1 MRRRSWVFVL
11 FCFFIVSLLLS
22 QLSSASTALR
32 VNEAS
37 TRLQLEEKQTNLSL
51 AVENPAGHSFAA
63 HVRLEVLNLEGKVI
77 SVTESDETIRRGASA
92 LNIPLTL
99 QLNGLG
105 ASERNEMLWYRLRYH
120 ITPLSTSVETG
131 NEGVE
136 GIVSLSEITPD
147 IFQLNVVSPEHAR
160 EGTRYRAQIRTLHP
174 VTSRPIRGVQVEAS
188 LQFDSGE
195 KEVELKASG
204 VTDAEGYAALDF
216 ELPPKIDDGDIDL
229 KVVARRGILVEE
241 AEDEIKLD
249 RGTQIFISTDK
260 PLYQPGQALHVRALV
275 FDSSKHAISGEAAT
289 LEIKDP
295 DYETVFSADLKTS
308 RFGVA
313 SADWMIPDNIRLG
326 DYNIKIKAD
335 RGDDD
340 DENGEGVAEVKISRY
355 EIPNFAVTV
364 KPDLPYYLPGQNAA
378 IEVRADYLFGQ
389 PVKRGHVRVV
399 RETERRWSYH
409 DQKWEIEEGEKYEG
423 ETDAGGLFVAHI
435 NLLQQHTDLAKE
447 DYSRFRDL
455 SYAAY
460 FTDPTTNRTEQRRFD
475 LRLTKSAIHVYL
487 IERSEQQ
494 ARGFPLQFYLS
505 TYYADGAPAQCEVA
519 ISEHVTSNNP
529 NGMSF
534 SSVDQPLKTIRTNR
548 YGVAKVSNL
557 ILPEVSDEERE
568 ATLNFLAH
576 DSKGAIGQQ
585 TNTFQYSDHAVIRL
599 ETDKMLYRAGEPIK
613 AEILASEPEMKAVID
628 VWQGAAVLKSQV
640 VQLHDGRASFT
651 VPYNKAFKD
660 GVDITAYSYF
670 TTASESSY
678 DIPSASR
685 RVLYPRER
693 DLKLDVRLDQST
705 YKPGEEAHAD
715 FSVRGADGRAI
726 ESALGVV
733 VFDKAVEER
742 ARTDREFG
750 STYGFYD
757 SYLGLN
763 GYEGAL
769 SGLTG
774 RDFYKLNLSKPVPEG
789 MELVGEILLNGGS
802 FSPHIFGSR
811 AYALDQRE
819 IFSKLIARQ
828 VKPMEE
834 VLTAHYS
841 EKMEYPAHE
850 DTLRRLLNESG
861 LDFNRQRDPWGTP
874 FRASFNAERELDVLL
889 IMSAGAD
896 KRFDTADDFLA
907 TRMFWPYFRPVGETL
922 NRAIEQY
929 HQRTGSYIHDAAT
942 LQSVLGS
949 FSMDWSALR
958 DRWGKPYHLE
968 FGTSGTNFTV
978 TVRSGGPNGKFETG
992 KESAS
997 DDFTVWTAYSDYF
1010 LEKRTEISTALAKHL
1025 RLTGLFPQSETE
1037 VRATLA
1043 QSQAYLENSRDPW
1056 GRSYYVLVS
1065 NDPRYV
1071 APFTVQTYST
1081 YEEAAKK
1088 GKEISPLTQPNNL
1101 IRVRSLGPD
1110 GKPGSVDD
1118 FDVAALSRQEI
1129 ELISKGQHSS
1139 QLSTTTALLTGASG
1153 AIMGTITDTQGA
1165 AVANATVKATQ
1176 ASSSVTYEATTDAEG
1191 RFILRNLPA
1200 GSYTVRFESPGFQ
1213 IYLVDNVP
1221 VRSSNITRVDGTLQV
1236 GGVTASVEVTG
1247 SRGTMLNTTSA
1258 TVGNVVSNRFSAEY
1272 GKAAGAVVQIST
1284 PRLREY
1290 FPETLVWQPLLE
1302 TDAQGHARINFKL
1315 ADNIT
1320 TWKMA
1325 VIGSTT
1331 DGEVGVVEKEIRAFQ
1346 PFFVEHD
1353 PPRVLTEG
1361 DEIQLPVVLR
1371 NYLDK
1376 SQVVDLEL
1384 KAENWFALSG
1394 PALKHAE
1401 VASNDSSRETF
1412 DFRAVASVLN
1422 GKQRITATGSDASD
1436 AIEKPVTV
1444 HPDGEE
1450 RAVTVSQILGN
1461 NTTLELNLPAE
1472 LIKGSLRGELKIYP
1486 NLMSHVAES
1495 VEGILERP
1503 YGCGEQT
1510 ISSTYPNLMILSF
1523 NKSLGKESSLT
1534 AKAHQYLLEGYKR
1547 LLNYRAE
1554 SGGFSYWGGR
1564 EEADFALTAYALKFL
1579 TDAREFIEVDQDVLN
1594 KARDFLIKQQRADG
1608 SWSASSNQ
1616 YSSSKE
1622 TLRQDALL
1630 TSYLAR
1636 IISAV
1641 ETSGSQKSNAQAASA
1656 EPQSSTSPALKR
1668 ALDFLARHLEEVH
1681 DAYTLASYA
1690 SAALDVLERAGAGR
1704 AIARLRTMAHA
1715 DKDGAVSWESELG
1728 TPFHGW
1734 GTAGGIET
1742 TALVLQALTKYC
1754 GMQNAECGLE
1764 DSGSLNPQSEI
1775 RIPQLIDRGLLYLLR
1790 QKDRYGVWQS
1800 TQATINVL
1808 GALIA
1813 IFSRPAEGTSGPA
1826 AAPGTDAEGQ
1836 VEIIINGRP
1845 ATSVA
1850 IPPGRFNNPVLV
1862 DISAFISSG
1871 DNRISIRRSGVPRL
1885 SSAQAVSTF
1894 YVPWSTA
1901 EAAHNTKASLDALRL
1916 AVNFSRNQAS
1926 INEEITCRVEAGGK
1940 NYGGMLLAEIGLP
1953 PGADV
1958 DRASLEEA
1966 MKDSEWSL
1974 SRYDVLPD
1982 RVIVYLWPRLNGT
1995 KFEFK
2000 FRPRFGLTA
2009 QSAPSLLYDYY
2020 NPEARVVVAPTKF
2033 VVRQ

>member
-11 FCFFIVSLLLS
+11 FCFFTVSLLLS
-22 QLSSASTALR
+22 QLSSANTTFR

-51 AVENPAGHSFAA
+51 AIENPTGRSFPA
-63 HVRLEVLNLEGKVI
+63 HVRLEVLNPEGKVI
-77 SVTESDETIRRGASA
+77 SHTESDETIRRGASA

-99 QLNGLG
+99 QLNGLNAG
-105 ASERNEMLWYRLRYH
+105 ERNEMLWYRLRYH
-120 ITPLSTSVETG
+120 ITPLSPSGETG
-131 NEGVE
+131 GEDVE

-147 IFQLNVVSPEHAR
+147 IFQLNVVAPEHAR
-160 EGTRYRAQIRTLHP
+160 EGTRYRAQVRTLHP
-174 VTSRPIRGVQVEAS
+174 VTSRPVKGVQVEAA
-188 LQFDSGE
+188 LKFDSGE

-204 VTDAEGYAALDF
+204 ATDAEGYAALDF
-216 ELPPKIDDGDIDL
+216 ELPPKIDDDGDIEL

-249 RGTQIFISTDK
+249 RATQILISTDK
-260 PLYQPGQALHVRALV
+260 PLYQPGQALHVRALM
-275 FDSSKHAISGEAAT
+275 FDLSKHALSEEAAT

-295 DYETVFSADLKTS
+295 EDKTVFSADLKTS

-313 SADWMIPDNIRLG
+313 SADWTIPDNIRLG
-326 DYNIKIKAD
+326 DYNIRIKAD
-335 RGDDD
+335 RGGD
-340 DENGEGVAEVKISRY
+340 DEEGEAEATVKISRY
-355 EIPNFAVTV
+355 EIPNFAVSV
-364 KPDLPYYLPGQNAA
+364 KPDLPYYLPGQNTSV
-378 IEVRADYLFGQ
+378 EVRADYLFGQ

-399 RETERRWSYH
+399 RESERRWNYRE
-409 DQKWEIEEGEKYEG
+409 QKWETGEEEKYEG
-423 ETDAGGLFVAHI
+423 ETDAEGLFVVR
-435 NLLQQHTDLAKE
+435 LDLTQHHNELAKE
-447 DYSRFRDL
+447 DYSRFQDL

-494 ARGFPLQFYLS
+494 ARGFPLQFYVS

-519 ISEHVTSNNP
+519 ISEQVTSNNP

-534 SSVDQPLKTIRTNR
+534 TSVDQPLRTIRTNR
-548 YGVAKVSNL
+548 YGVAKVSGL
-557 ILPEVSDEERE
+557 VLPGQTDDERE

-576 DSKGAIGQQ
+576 DSKGASGRQ
-585 TNTFQYSDHAVIRL
+585 TNTFSYSDHAIIRL
-599 ETDKMLYRAGEPIK
+599 ETDKVFYRAGEPIRT
-613 AEILASEPEMKAVID
+613 EIFASEPEIKAVVD
-628 VWQGAAVLKSQV
+628 VWQGAVVLKSQV

-660 GVDITAYSYF
+660 GVEITAYSYF

-678 DIPSASR
+678 DIPSAAR

-715 FSVRGADGRAI
+715 FNVRGADGRAI

-742 ARTDREFG
+742 ARTEREFG
-750 STYGFYD
+750 SNNGFYRAYM
-757 SYLGLN
+757 SLN
-763 GYEGAL
+763 GYEGEL

-774 RDFYKLNLSKPVPEG
+774 RDFYKLDLSKPVPEG
-789 MELVGEILLNGGS
+789 MELVGEIMLNGDS
-802 FSPHIFGSR
+802 FSPHVFGGHEYS
-811 AYALDQRE
+811 LDQRAV
-819 IFSKLIARQ
+819 FSKLIARE
-828 VKPMEE
+828 VKPMEDA
-834 VLTAHYS
+834 LAAHYS
-841 EKMEYPAHE
+841 VKMEYPNHE
-850 DTLRRLLNESG
+850 DTLRRLLGEAG
-861 LDFNRQRDPWGTP
+861 LDFNRQQDPWGTP
-874 FRASFNAERELDVLL
+874 FRASFHIERELDVLK
-889 IMSAGAD
+889 ITSAGAD
-896 KRFDTADDFLA
+896 KRFDTADDFIA
-907 TRMFWPYFRPVGETL
+907 TRMFWPYFRPIGETL
-922 NRAIEQY
+922 NRAVEQY
-929 HQRTGSYIHDAAT
+929 HQRTGGYIHDATT
-942 LQSVLGS
+942 LKSALLS
-949 FSMDWSALR
+949 NSLDWNALR
-958 DRWGKPYHLE
+958 DRWGNSYQLA

-978 TVRSGGPNGKFETG
+978 AVRSGGPNGKFEAS
-992 KESAS
+992 KEYIS
-997 DDFTVWTAYSDYF
+997 DDFTVWTAYGDYF
-1010 LEKRTEISTALAKHL
+1010 LEKRAEISAALANHL

-1037 VRATLA
+1037 LRATLA
-1043 QSQAYLENSRDPW
+1043 QAQTNLGSLLDPW
-1056 GRSYYVLVS
+1056 GHSYYVLVS
-1065 NDPRYV
+1065 NDPRYI
-1071 APFTVQTYST
+1071 APFAIQTYST

-1088 GKEISPLTQPNNL
+1088 GKEVSPLTQPNNL
-1101 IRVRSLGPD
+1101 IRVRSVGPD

-1118 FDVAALSRQEI
+1118 FDVAALSRHEI
-1129 ELISKGQHSS
+1129 ELISKGQHAS
-1139 QLSTTTALLTGASG
+1139 QLGTTAFLTGASG
-1153 AIMGTITDTQGA
+1153 AIIGTITDPQGA
-1165 AVANATVKATQ
+1165 VVANATITATHS
-1176 ASSSVTYEATTDAEG
+1176 SSSVEYVATTDDEG

-1200 GSYTVRFESPGFQ
+1200 GSYTVKVESPGFKQ
-1213 IYLVDNVP
+1213 YVVDNVP
-1221 VRSSNITRVDGTLQV
+1221 VRSSNITRVDGMLEV
-1236 GGVTASVEVTG
+1236 GAVAETVEVMSAPATV
-1247 SRGTMLNTTSA
+1247 MNTSSA
-1258 TVGNVVSNRFSAEY
+1258 TAGKVVSIKFSAEY
-1272 GKAAGAVVQIST
+1272 GKSAAAQIST

-1302 TDAQGHARINFKL
+1302 TDAQGRAALNFKL

-1376 SQVVDLEL
+1376 PQTVDLEL
-1384 KAENWFALSG
+1384 KPESWFTLSG
-1394 PALKHAE
+1394 PALKRAE
-1401 VASNDSSRETF
+1401 VASNDSSRATF
-1412 DFRAVASVLN
+1412 DFRAIASIID
-1422 GKQRITATGSDASD
+1422 GKQRITATGSAASD

-1450 RAVTVSQILGN
+1450 KALTTTRILGE

-1486 NLMSHVAES
+1486 NLLSHVAES

-1510 ISSTYPNLMILSF
+1510 VSSTYPNLMILRF
-1523 NKSLGKESSLT
+1523 NKSIGKDSSLT
-1534 AKAHQYLLEGYKR
+1534 ARAYQYLRAGYRR
-1547 LLNYRAE
+1547 LLNYRTE
-1554 SGGFSYWGGR
+1554 DGGFSYWGGR
-1564 EEADFALTAYALKFL
+1564 EEANFALTAYALKFL
-1579 TDAREFIEVDQDVLN
+1579 TDAREFIEVDEDVLTG
-1594 KARDFLIKQQRADG
+1594 ARDFLIKQQRADG
-1608 SWSASSNQ
+1608 GWSAPLS
-1616 YSSSKE
+1616 YGSSKE
-1622 TLRQDALL
+1622 PLRQDAVL

-1636 IISAV
+1636 VISAV
-1641 ETSGSQKSNAQAASA
+1641 EASSGAQKSNAQAASA
-1656 EPQSSTSPALKR
+1656 KQQSSTSSALKR
-1668 ALDFLARHLEEVH
+1668 ALDYLARHMDEVN
-1681 DAYTLASYA
+1681 DAYMLASYA
-1690 SAALDVLERAGAGR
+1690 AAALDAGERAGAGR
-1704 AIARLRTMAHA
+1704 AIIRLRALAHVDDNGTA
-1715 DKDGAVSWESELG
+1715 SLETESG

-1742 TALVLQALTKYC
+1742 TALVLQAMTKYC
-1754 GMQNAECGLE
+1754 GTGNADCGLTGAE
-1764 DSGSLNPQSEI
+1764 SANPKSEI
-1775 RIPQLIDRGLLYLLR
+1775 PISQLIDRGLLYLLR

-1813 IFSRPAEGTSGPA
+1813 IFSRPAEAEGLSAT
-1826 AAPGTDAEGQ
+1826 PGTDAGGQ
-1836 VEIIINGRP
+1836 AEIIINGRP

-1850 IPPGRFNNPVLV
+1850 IPPGRLNNPILV
-1862 DISAFISSG
+1862 DISQFISSG
-1871 DNRISIRRSGVPRL
+1871 DNRILIRRNGASRL
-1885 SSAQAVSTF
+1885 ASAQAVSTF
-1894 YVPWSTA
+1894 YVPWPTA
-1901 EAAHNTKASLDALRL
+1901 QAAHNNTNASSNALRF
-1916 AVNFSRNQAS
+1916 AVSFSRNQAS
-1926 INEEITCRVEAGGK
+1926 INEEITCRVEAMGK
-1940 NYGGMLLAEIGLP
+1940 TYGGMLLAEVGLP

-1958 DRASLEEA
+1958 DRASLEQA
-1966 MKDSEWSL
+1966 MKDSGWSL

-1982 RVIVYLWPRLNGT
+1982 RVIIYLWPRLDGN

-2000 FRPRFGLTA
+2000 FRPRFGLAA

-2033 VVRQ
+2033 VIK